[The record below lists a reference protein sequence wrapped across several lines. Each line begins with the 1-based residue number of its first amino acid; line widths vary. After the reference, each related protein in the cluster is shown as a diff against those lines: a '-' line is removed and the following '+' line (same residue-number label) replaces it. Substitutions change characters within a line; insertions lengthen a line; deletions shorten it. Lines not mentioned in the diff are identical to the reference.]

1 VTNLAQSA
9 YGRDAILT
17 ASPARLLTML
27 YDRLVLD
34 LRRAEAA
41 QSEERWTAASE
52 QLLHAQAIVTE
63 LMGSLDTSVWDGGED
78 LLALYVYVH
87 EALVAANVH
96 RDIARTHEVLEL
108 VIPLQETWRQAAE
121 VLPAGH
127 DRAGLLGTGGVSG
140 VA

>member
-1 VTNLAQSA
+1 VTHLAQSA

-41 QSEERWTAASE
+41 QGEERWTAATE

-63 LMGSLDTSVWDGGED
+63 LMGSLDTSVWDGGQD

-108 VIPLQETWRQAAE
+108 VVPLQETWREAAE
-121 VLPAGH
+121 VLPVEHARGT
-127 DRAGLLGTGGVSG
+127 ALGGGGVSG

>member
-1 VTNLAQSA
+1 MTHLAHSA
-9 YGRDAILT
+9 YGRDAVLT

-34 LRRAEAA
+34 LRRAETA
-41 QSEERWTAASE
+41 QGEERWSAASE
-52 QLLHAQAIVTE
+52 QLLHAQAIVAE
-63 LMGSLDTSVWDGGED
+63 LMGSLDTTVWDGAED
-78 LLALYVYVH
+78 LMALYLYMH

-108 VIPLQETWRQAAE
+108 VVPLQETWRQAAE
-121 VLPAGH
+121 QLPAGH
-127 DRAGLLGTGGVSG
+127 GRAGLGPGSVSG

>member
-1 VTNLAQSA
+1 VNHLAHSA
-9 YGRDAILT
+9 YGRDAVLT

-34 LRRAEAA
+34 LRRAETA
-41 QSEERWTAASE
+41 QGEERWSAASE
-52 QLLHAQAIVTE
+52 QLLHAQAIVAE
-63 LMGSLDTSVWDGGED
+63 LMGSLDTTVWDGAED
-78 LLALYVYVH
+78 LMALYLYVH

-108 VIPLQETWRQAAE
+108 VVPLQETWRQAAE
-121 VLPAGH
+121 QLPAGH
-127 DRAGLLGTGGVSG
+127 GRAALGPGSVSG

>member
-34 LRRAEAA
+34 LRRAEVA
-41 QSEERWTAASE
+41 QGEERWTAASE
-52 QLLHAQAIVTE
+52 QLLHAQAIVAE

-78 LLALYVYVH
+78 LLAVYVYVH

-108 VIPLQETWRQAAE
+108 VLPLQETWRQAAE

-127 DRAGLLGTGGVSG
+127 DSASSVRTGGVSG

>member
-1 VTNLAQSA
+1 VTYLAHSA
-9 YGRDAILT
+9 YGRDAVLT

-34 LRRAEAA
+34 LRRAETA
-41 QSEERWTAASE
+41 QGEERWSAASE
-52 QLLHAQAIVTE
+52 QLLHAQAIVAE
-63 LMGSLDTSVWDGGED
+63 LMGSLDTTVWDGAED
-78 LLALYVYVH
+78 LMALYLYVH

-108 VIPLQETWRQAAE
+108 VVPLQETWRQAAE
-121 VLPAGH
+121 QLPAGH
-127 DRAGLLGTGGVSG
+127 GRAVLGPGSVSG

>member
-1 VTNLAQSA
+1 MSDLARSA
-9 YGRDAILT
+9 YGRDAVLT

-41 QSEERWTAASE
+41 QADERWTAASE
-52 QLLHAQAIVTE
+52 QLVHAQAIVAE
-63 LMGSLDTSVWDGGED
+63 LMGSLDTDAWDGAGD
-78 LLALYVYVH
+78 LLALYLYVH

-96 RDIARTHEVLEL
+96 RDAARTREVLDL
-108 VIPLQETWRQAAE
+108 VVPLQETWRLAADR
-121 VLPAGH
+121 LPADELPA
-127 DRAGLLGTGGVSG
+127 DRPAGGVSG

>member
-1 VTNLAQSA
+1 MTNLAQSA

-41 QSEERWTAASE
+41 QGEERWNAASE
-52 QLLHAQAIVTE
+52 QLLHAQAIVAE
-63 LMGSLDTSVWDGGED
+63 LMGSLDTAVWDGGDD
-78 LLALYVYVH
+78 LLAVYVYVH

-108 VIPLQETWRQAAE
+108 VVPLQETWRQAAE

-127 DRAGLLGTGGVSG
+127 GSAAVLGGGGVTG

>member
-1 VTNLAQSA
+1 MTNLAQSA

-34 LRRAEAA
+34 LRRAEVA
-41 QSEERWTAASE
+41 QGEERWTAASE
-52 QLLHAQAIVTE
+52 QLLHAQAIVAE

-78 LLALYVYVH
+78 LLAVYVYVH

-108 VIPLQETWRQAAE
+108 VLPLQETWRHAAE

-127 DRAGLLGTGGVSG
+127 DSTSSVRTGGVSG

>member
-1 VTNLAQSA
+1 MTALARHA
-9 YGRDAILT
+9 YGRDAVLT

-41 QSEERWTAASE
+41 QAEERWGAASE
-52 QLLHAQAIVTE
+52 QLLHAQAIVAE
-63 LMGSLDTSVWDGGED
+63 LMGSLDTRVWDGGED
-78 LLALYVYVH
+78 LMAVYVYVH

-96 RDIARTHEVLEL
+96 RDLARTQVALGL
-108 VIPLQETWRQAAE
+108 VVPLQETWRQAAE
-121 VLPAGH
+121 QLPAGH
-127 DRAGLLGTGGVSG
+127 GAGPDGVSG

>member
-1 VTNLAQSA
+1 MTHLARSA

-17 ASPARLLTML
+17 ASPARLLTLL

-41 QSEERWTAASE
+41 QGEERWTAASE
-52 QLLHAQAIVTE
+52 QLLHAQAIVAE
-63 LMGSLDTSVWDGGED
+63 LMGSLVTTVWDGADD
-78 LLALYVYVH
+78 LMALYVYVH

-96 RDIARTHEVLEL
+96 RDIGRTHEVLEI
-108 VIPLQETWRQAAE
+108 VVPLQETWRQAAE

-127 DRAGLLGTGGVSG
+127 GSAAAHGGGATG

>member
-1 VTNLAQSA
+1 MTNLAQSA

-34 LRRAEAA
+34 LRRAEVA
-41 QSEERWTAASE
+41 QGEERWTAASE
-52 QLLHAQAIVTE
+52 QLLHAQAIVAE
-63 LMGSLDTSVWDGGED
+63 LMGSLDTAVWDGGED
-78 LLALYVYVH
+78 LLAVYVYVH

-108 VIPLQETWRQAAE
+108 VLPLQETWRQAAE

-127 DRAGLLGTGGVSG
+127 DSTSSVRTGGVSG

>member
-1 VTNLAQSA
+1 MTNLAQSA

-34 LRRAEAA
+34 LRRAEVA
-41 QSEERWTAASE
+41 QGEERWSAASE
-52 QLLHAQAIVTE
+52 QLLHAQAIVAE
-63 LMGSLDTSVWDGGED
+63 LMGSLDTSVWDGGDD
-78 LLALYVYVH
+78 LLAVYVYLH

-108 VIPLQETWRQAAE
+108 VLPLQETWRQAAE
-121 VLPAGH
+121 VVPAGH
-127 DRAGLLGTGGVSG
+127 ASASGVRAGGVTG

>member
-1 VTNLAQSA
+1 MSNLAQSA

-41 QSEERWTAASE
+41 QGDERWAAASE

-87 EALVAANVH
+87 EALVAANIH
-96 RDIARTHEVLEL
+96 RDIARTHEVLEI
-108 VIPLQETWRQAAE
+108 VVPLQETWREAAE
-121 VLPAGH
+121 VLPAEPT
-127 DRAGLLGTGGVSG
+127 RAAAPGGGRVSG

>member
-1 VTNLAQSA
+1 MSDLARSA
-9 YGRDAILT
+9 YGRDAVLT

-41 QSEERWTAASE
+41 QADERWTAASE
-52 QLLHAQAIVTE
+52 QLVHAQAIVAE
-63 LMGSLDTSVWDGGED
+63 LMGSLDADAWDGAGD
-78 LLALYVYVH
+78 LLALYLYVH

-96 RDIARTHEVLEL
+96 RDAARTREVLDL
-108 VIPLQETWRQAAE
+108 VVPLQETWRLAADR
-121 VLPAGH
+121 LPADELPA
-127 DRAGLLGTGGVSG
+127 DRPAGGVSG

>member
-1 VTNLAQSA
+1 MIHPARSA
-9 YGRDAILT
+9 YGRDAVLT

-41 QSEERWTAASE
+41 QAEERWTAASE
-52 QLLHAQAIVTE
+52 QLLHAQAIVAE
-63 LMGSLDTSVWDGGED
+63 LMGSLDTTAWDGGDD
-78 LLALYVYVH
+78 LMALYLYVH

-96 RDIARTHEVLEL
+96 RDLGRTHEVLEI
-108 VIPLQETWRQAAE
+108 VVPLQETWRLAAE
-121 VLPAGH
+121 QLPAGH
-127 DRAGLLGTGGVSG
+127 GSAVTPGGGGVSG